1 MKKRIV
7 SFLCLI
13 IMLAICLASCKEAV
27 SVTGAEVNA
36 DGDLII
42 TMSDGTTQNLG
53 KVKGADGQNGSN
65 AENPQCL
72 DFYPL
77 PDGTYAVSLGNAIML
92 ENIVIPATYQGKT
105 VTKVIKPDFSAL
117 FSSEKPA
124 AKVITLPD
132 TITSLGY
139 GAFAGCLSLESVTIP
154 NSVTSIDNY
163 AFDGCSSLESINIP
177 SGVTSIGDGA
187 FDGCSSLESVTI
199 PNSVTSI
206 GNSVFSGCSSLES
219 VTIPN
224 SVTSI
229 GNSVF
234 SGCSSLE
241 SVTIPSG
248 VTSIGNSAFYGCS
261 SLKSINIPSGVT
273 SIGNGAFSYCSSL
286 ESINIP
292 SGVTSIGNCA
302 FQDCSSL
309 ENVTF
314 IDPNGWSADNFS
326 ISATKLQETDTA
338 ADLLTNNYTYSTW
351 TKATN

>member
-154 NSVTSIDNY
+154 NSVTSI
-163 AFDGCSSLESINIP
+163 
-177 SGVTSIGDGA
+177 
-187 FDGCSSLESVTI
+187 
-199 PNSVTSI
+199 
-206 GNSVFSGCSSLES
+206 
-219 VTIPN
+219 
-224 SVTSI
+224 